1 TALYEITRTVSLWM
15 APILCFTAQDVADHL
30 SRATGEPFDVH
41 GAVRA
46 EVIPSGK
53 NPGQPNRRWTDEIR
67 PRREAILHALEA
79 FRAAGHKSL
88 EAAVTVRPAA
98 AQRPQWE
105 WNRALLTELCIV
117 SKLTIEEGDAPET
130 QIAVAEAPGPTCPRC
145 WRRTGD
151 PPTPGAPSPEMCH
164 RCAGAVAGS
173 AS

>member
-1 TALYEITRTVSLWM
+1 M

-41 GAVRA
+41 ALVRD
-46 EVIPSGK
+46 EVVPAGK
-53 NPGQPNRRWTDEIR
+53 APGQPNRRWTDEIR

-88 EAAVTVRPAA
+88 EAAVTVRPAPA
-98 AQRPQWE
+98 ERPQWE
-105 WNRALLTELCIV
+105 WNRELLTELCIV
-117 SKLTIEEGDAPET
+117 SQLKIEDGGGPET
-130 QIAVAEAPGPTCPRC
+130 QIAVAEALEPACPRC

-151 PPTPGAPSPEMCH
+151 PPTPGAPSPDLCR
-164 RCAGAVAGS
+164 RCAGALAARGS